1 MLGIFQKLSA
11 KLGVPKFKTEG
22 QRGKF
27 LKHFKIKDK
36 NMLNRILEGN
46 PVSFTNV
53 RHPFERLVSG
63 YLDAVPGGKFKE
75 LKGQTFEKFVKET
88 VLKEA
93 NISESKKLFL
103 EMNEHWRPSNAYC
116 AFCNIQ
122 NRAISKTETFYE
134 DKIRIMEI
142 LGLKAEKKMQRMHA
156 HGGNKIQTLTKDYFR
171 NITKNLRTALVDLYK
186 HDFAMFNYDP
196 DLYGK

>member
-1 MLGIFQKLSA
+1 M
-11 KLGVPKFKTEG
+11 PKYKFEA
-22 QRGKF
+22 QRGTF

-75 LKGQTFEKFVKET
+75 FKGQTFEQFVKET

-116 AFCNIQ
+116 AFCNIHY
-122 NRAISKTETFYE
+122 RAISKTETFNE
-134 DKIRIMEI
+134 DKIRILEI

-156 HGGNKIQTLTKDYFR
+156 HGGNIIKTP
-171 NITKNLRTALVDLYK
+171 NK
-186 HDFAMFNYDP
+186 HDFAMFGYYP
-196 DLYGK
+196 DLNGGLLLVNYK

>member
-1 MLGIFQKLSA
+1 MLFPSLGILQELVA
-11 KLGVPKFKTEG
+11 KYKGHE
-22 QRGKF
+22 QRGNF
-27 LKHFKIKDK
+27 LNHFKVKDMD
-36 NMLNRILEGN
+36 MLNRILEGN

-75 LKGQTFEKFVKET
+75 FKGQTFEQFVKET

-116 AFCNIQ
+116 AFCNIHY
-122 NRAISKTETFYE
+122 RAISKTETFNE
-134 DKIRIMEI
+134 DKIRILEI
-142 LGLKAEKKMQRMHA
+142 LGLKAENKMQRMHA
-156 HGGNKIQTLTKDYFR
+156 HGGNKIKTLTKGTLR
-171 NITKNLRTALVDLYK
+171 NITKDCSS
-186 HDFAMFNYDP
+186 
-196 DLYGK
+196 

>member
-1 MLGIFQKLSA
+1 M
-11 KLGVPKFKTEG
+11 
-22 QRGKF
+22 
-27 LKHFKIKDK
+27 
-36 NMLNRILEGN
+36 
-46 PVSFTNV
+46 

-75 LKGQTFEKFVKET
+75 LKGQNFDKFVKET

-122 NRAISKTETFYE
+122 YRAISKTETFYE

-142 LGLKAEKKMQRMHA
+142 LGLKAEKKMLRMHA
-156 HGGNKIQTLTKDYFR
+156 HGGNKIQTLTKDYLR

-186 HDFAMFNYDP
+186 HDFTMFNYDP
-196 DLYGK
+196 DLYGE